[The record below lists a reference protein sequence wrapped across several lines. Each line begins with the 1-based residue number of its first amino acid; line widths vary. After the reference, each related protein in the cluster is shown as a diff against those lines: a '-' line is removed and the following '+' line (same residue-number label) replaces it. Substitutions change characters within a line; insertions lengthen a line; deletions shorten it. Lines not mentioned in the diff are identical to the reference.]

1 MTGNILARQWH
12 PRLGTST
19 DEAIRIPILI
29 VALDFDGLIEAIKRL
44 KAYWFEIALLP
55 KEAGHE

>member
-29 VALDFDGLIEAIKRL
+29 VALENRL
-44 KAYWFEIALLP
+44 VSADSCAFR
-55 KEAGHE
+55 